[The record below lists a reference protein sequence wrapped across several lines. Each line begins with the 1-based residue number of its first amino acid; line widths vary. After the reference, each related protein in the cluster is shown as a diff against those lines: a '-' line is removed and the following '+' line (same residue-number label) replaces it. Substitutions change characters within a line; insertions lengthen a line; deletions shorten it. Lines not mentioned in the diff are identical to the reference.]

1 MIRFILLL
9 KLCNHLFTKSNVTGL
24 ARNEFNKP
32 MKNINFLS
40 HNRVDELITLKN
52 VKSSLGK

>member
-52 VKSSLGK
+52 VKS